1 MKPYLSSDAANS
13 RGEKDESVV
22 FCHCDCLC
30 AVMTWKPVLKKQRSA
45 ELTTSPSWT
54 SEFVN
59 TGQGTAPPGASVSP
73 CVKFE

>member
-13 RGEKDESVV
+13 GGKKDESVV

-30 AVMTWKPVLKKQRSA
+30 AVMTWKPELKEQRSA
-45 ELTTSPSWT
+45 VLTTSPSWT
-54 SEFVN
+54 REFAN